1 MPQEHLV
8 LQPCVP
14 ATGVALGIARTAHQ
28 RTVDEI
34 HIHRARARSESA
46 PAPEVASEFHRRDI
60 PNFSGGRQHLT
71 HVLPVP
77 HGLFALVEEI
87 QLRHRIQY

>member
-1 MPQEHLV
+1 V
-8 LQPCVP
+8 LQPCV
-14 ATGVALGIARTAHQ
+14 ATTCVALGVARSAHH

-34 HIHRARARSESA
+34 HSHRPRARSESA
-46 PAPEVASEFHRRDI
+46 PAPEVASEFHRRNI

-71 HVLPVP
+71 HVLPAP

-87 QLRHRIQY
+87 QLRHRIPY